1 MLRALLR
8 SRKISLAAQSESDS
22 AAQRGELAG
31 ARACVMAAICVSV
44 CVSVSVRVR
53 VSEECDK
60 KRSVRNEMKM

>member
-8 SRKISLAAQSESDS
+8 SRENSLAAQSESDS

-31 ARACVMAAICVSV
+31 ARACVMAAICVCV
-44 CVSVSVRVR
+44 CVSVSVR